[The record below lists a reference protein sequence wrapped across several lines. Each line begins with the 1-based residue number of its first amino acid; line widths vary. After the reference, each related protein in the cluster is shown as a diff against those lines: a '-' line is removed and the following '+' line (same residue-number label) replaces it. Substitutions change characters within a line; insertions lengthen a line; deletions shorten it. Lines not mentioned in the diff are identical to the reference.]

1 MLVVRLTIIQPTL
14 SKTERWV
21 KRFDRW
27 TEDFYHLNYV
37 FPNFTYCINCDL
49 FTGHGAI
56 KSYTV
61 CEIFS
66 LCKRIYSRQELRPTM
81 TQFCRWGGILHF
93 HFSLHEWLQHI
104 TMLSGCTGFLSVLKL
119 CIKLHLADSLYS
131 FILLY
136 THTQDIFIIF
146 IFSFSSQISSFNS

>member
-93 HFSLHEWLQHI
+93 S
-104 TMLSGCTGFLSVLKL
+104 FLSPWVIATYYNAIRMYWFPFCAK
-119 CIKLHLADSLYS
+119 ALYKITFS
-131 FILLY
+131 RQFIQFYTFVY
-136 THTQDIFIIF
+136 THTRYIYYIYL
-146 IFSFSSQISSFNS
+146 